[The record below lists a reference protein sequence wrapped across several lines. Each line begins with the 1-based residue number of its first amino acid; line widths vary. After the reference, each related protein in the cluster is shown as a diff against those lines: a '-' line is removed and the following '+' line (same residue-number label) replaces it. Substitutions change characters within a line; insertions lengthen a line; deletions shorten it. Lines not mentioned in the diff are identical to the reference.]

1 MTLLLEHMWESNIW
15 FWNAQNIYYVLAAT
29 KWESSILIWPPQNSA
44 CENVVYVCMLEI
56 YYCQDVYIDFTMFPY
71 SCFPHHSYGFHYV
84 SFFMFPSFIIYLVQY
99 IGLKVRYGLLTT
111 LHSFPH
117 YFSWNDG
124 LSQFYAKLKRV
135 SWSNVITTY
144 PKGSWERSKALAAI
158 SAISLRCGTPVEK
171 SMHRCNTQQP
181 WRCVAISTQWDVTAS
196 KMNCIPPNV
205 DLKKFKTH

>member
-1 MTLLLEHMWESNIW
+1 M
-15 FWNAQNIYYVLAAT
+15 
-29 KWESSILIWPPQNSA
+29 
-44 CENVVYVCMLEI
+44 YVCWRHIIARMLNYASLFI
-56 YYCQDVYIDFTMFPY
+56 S
-71 SCFPHHSYGFHYV
+71 SCFRHLSYGFHYV
-84 SFFMFPSFIIYLVQY
+84 SLFMFPSSFIIYLVQY
-99 IGLKVRYGLLTT
+99 IVLKVGHGLLTT
-111 LHSFPH
+111 LHSFSH

-124 LSQFYAKLKRV
+124 FSQLYTKLNGV

-144 PKGSWERSKALAAI
+144 PKGSWESSKALAAI

-205 DLKKFKTH
+205 DLKKFKRH